1 MSDDFALGKRLWDRL
16 DKRASS
22 NTETRRRN
30 LEAKNKITD
39 VIIPAVSRGTK
50 VNQTVLAAIREIY
63 TVIEDGDEEQSQT
76 LIELQSVRDTLEITI
91 NMLEQAGLDI
101 TNIQTIARNDEIWLG
116 DHLATIKRAL
126 TVFNLQKL
134 EVALDELDTERFED
148 IAHTVRRSGQK
159 RNVRLDLPT
168 LSKDDIK

>member
-1 MSDDFALGKRLWDRL
+1 MADDFSLGHMVWKRLDE
-16 DKRASS
+16 RASQ
-22 NTETRRRN
+22 NAQAHQRN
-30 LEAKNKITD
+30 IQAKNKITD
-39 VIIPAVSRGTK
+39 VIIPAVSRGSK

-63 TVIEDGDEEQSQT
+63 TVIEEGDEEQSQT

-101 TNIQTIARNDEIWLG
+101 ANIQTIARNDEIWLG
-116 DHLATIKRAL
+116 DHLETIKRAL

>member
-1 MSDDFALGKRLWDRL
+1 L
-16 DKRASS
+16 D
-22 NTETRRRN
+22 
-30 LEAKNKITD
+30 
-39 VIIPAVSRGTK
+39 
-50 VNQTVLAAIREIY
+50 
-63 TVIEDGDEEQSQT
+63 
-76 LIELQSVRDTLEITI
+76 
-91 NMLEQAGLDI
+91 QAGLDLA
-101 TNIQTIARNDEIWLG
+101 NIQTFGSNDEIWLG